1 MNELP
6 LLIEFVAGTSLYR
19 ERDLAQSLPIVHNGP
34 PGAFVVFPDGL
45 RVSLPTDSAGEMRA
59 RCLCSGRTGTVTT
72 STSGT
77 FDWHARASAASR
89 K

>member
-34 PGAFVVFPDGL
+34 PGAFVVFPDGF
-45 RVSLPTDSAGEMRA
+45 RVSLPTDQIVYSDVEHVGRIRRRQRLGGPLNCYA
-59 RCLCSGRTGTVTT
+59 RP
-72 STSGT
+72 
-77 FDWHARASAASR
+77 A
-89 K
+89 